1 MKRLHFD
8 RSATGIAQ
16 TAITFEQQQTG
27 HVPQSVTMILSDEM
41 LAIALH
47 AVLTPVEESQ
57 AKSPL
62 KRGPG
67 AEVLWTSIHQHQGL
81 AASGQPTASRCATLP
96 VTGEDEMITGL
107 PTPTP
112 VWLLRRWLAAALQCG
127 ELSLAEGIACMQALD
142 DFESR
147 A

>member
-1 MKRLHFD
+1 MND
-8 RSATGIAQ
+8 STATAARQ
-16 TAITFEQQQTG
+16 VAETTITFEQQQTG

-47 AVLTPVEESQ
+47 AVLTPVEEAQ
-57 AKSPL
+57 VESPL
-62 KRGPG
+62 KRSPG
-67 AEVLWTSIHQHQGL
+67 AEVSRTSIHEHRGL
-81 AASGQPTASRCATLP
+81 TAAGQPTAWCETVP

-112 VWLLRRWLAAALQCG
+112 VWLLRRWLAAALQRG
-127 ELSLAEGIACMQALD
+127 KMSLAEGIAWMQALD

>member
-16 TAITFEQQQTG
+16 TAITFEQEQTG

-47 AVLTPVEESQ
+47 AVLTPVEEGQ
-57 AKSPL
+57 AESPL

-67 AEVLWTSIHQHQGL
+67 AGVSRTSIHEHQGL
-81 AASGQPTASRCATLP
+81 TAAGQPTDSRCETLP
-96 VTGEDEMITGL
+96 VTGEDEMITSL
-107 PTPTP
+107 PTP

-127 ELSLAEGIACMQALD
+127 EMSLAAGIACMQALD